1 MKCSGRGP
9 ISQQVH
15 RLKGRRGFSPVGN
28 DGVLYPPLGMD
39 LTELQTKLAR
49 LDGVEAVRVVG
60 TDARPEEIHVL
71 ARMAKPP
78 KQVVR
83 DVQSLAAAA
92 FGIDID
98 RRIVSVV
105 QLADGDLS
113 GGNRPAIVDIFET
126 TDGSRSTVRV
136 NLEWNDELL
145 VGETSG
151 AAATATRHRLVAEAV
166 LAALGQALHAD
177 ASFAVASVDIAT
189 LGSRKVA
196 VAQVVLVTQQTER
209 LMVGSSL
216 VDVDESR
223 AVVRAVL
230 DALNRV
236 VPDLRR

>member
-1 MKCSGRGP
+1 
-9 ISQQVH
+9 
-15 RLKGRRGFSPVGN
+15 
-28 DGVLYPPLGMD
+28 MD
-39 LTELQTKLAR
+39 LTELQTKLSR

-60 TDARPEEIHVL
+60 TDTKPEEIHVL

-83 DVQSLAAAA
+83 DIQSLAAAA

-105 QLADGDLS
+105 QLSDGDL
-113 GGNRPAIVDIFET
+113 GAGDRPVIVDILET
-126 TDGSRSTVRV
+126 TNGSRSTVRV
-136 NLEWNDELL
+136 SLNWHDEML
-145 VGETSG
+145 VGETDG
-151 AAATATRHRLVAEAV
+151 AAAAVTRNRLVAEAV
-166 LAALGQALHAD
+166 LQALGQALHAN
-177 ASFAVASVDIAT
+177 ASFAVASVDVPM

-196 VAQVVLVTQQTER
+196 VAQVVLVTNQTER
-209 LMVGSSL
+209 LMVGSSF
-216 VDVDESR
+216 VDDDESR

>member
-1 MKCSGRGP
+1 
-9 ISQQVH
+9 
-15 RLKGRRGFSPVGN
+15 
-28 DGVLYPPLGMD
+28 MD
-39 LTELQTKLAR
+39 LTELQTKLGR

-60 TDARPEEIHVL
+60 TDSRLEEIHVL

-92 FGIDID
+92 FGLDID

-113 GGNRPAIVDIFET
+113 GGDRPAIVDIFET

-136 NLEWNDELL
+136 SLEWNDEVL
-145 VGETSG
+145 VGETVG
-151 AAATATRHRLVAEAV
+151 AAASATRYRLVAEAV
-166 LAALGQALHAD
+166 LEALGQALHAG
-177 ASFAVASVDIAT
+177 ASFAVSSVDIPT

-196 VAQVVLVTQQTER
+196 VAQVVLVTQEAER

-216 VDVDESR
+216 VDDDESR

-236 VPDLRR
+236 VPNLRR

>member
-1 MKCSGRGP
+1 
-9 ISQQVH
+9 
-15 RLKGRRGFSPVGN
+15 
-28 DGVLYPPLGMD
+28 MD
-39 LTELQTKLAR
+39 LSSLQSKLAR

-60 TDARPEEIHVL
+60 SDSKLEEIHVL
-71 ARMAKPP
+71 ARRTKPA

-105 QLADGDLS
+105 QLADGDLA
-113 GGNRPAIVDIFET
+113 GGDRPAIVDIYET
-126 TDGSRSTVRV
+126 TDGSRSTVKV
-136 NLEWNDELL
+136 TLEWNDESL
-145 VGETSG
+145 VGEMAG
-151 AAATATRHRLVAEAV
+151 AAATATRNRLVAEAA
-166 LAALGQALHAD
+166 LAALSQALHAE
-177 ASFAVASVDIAT
+177 ASFAVASVDVPN

-196 VAQVVLVTQQTER
+196 VAQIVLVTNQTER

-216 VDVDESR
+216 VDEDESR

>member
-1 MKCSGRGP
+1 MGIP
-9 ISQQVH
+9 IATVS
-15 RLKGRRGFSPVGN
+15 
-28 DGVLYPPLGMD
+28 YPPRMD
-39 LTELQTKLAR
+39 LSALQAKLSR

-60 TDARPEEIHVL
+60 TDSKLEEIHVL
-71 ARMAKPP
+71 ARKTKPP

-92 FGIDID
+92 FDVDVD

-105 QLADGDLS
+105 QLADGDLMT
-113 GGNRPAIVDIFET
+113 GDRPAIVDISET
-126 TDGSRSTVRV
+126 TDGSKSSVRV
-136 NLEWNDELL
+136 TLEWHDGALI
-145 VGETSG
+145 GETTG
-151 AAATATRHRLVAEAV
+151 AAASATRNRLVAEAV
-166 LAALGQALHAD
+166 LEALGQALQAE
-177 ASFAVASVDIAT
+177 ASFAVASVDVAT

-196 VAQVVLVTQQTER
+196 IAQVVLVTHQSER

-216 VDVDESR
+216 VDDDESR